1 MHSHWLLWLWHMDN
15 LHILF
20 NSHKFFAFF
29 VRIIQASLY
38 AVYVFL
44 HFVHICMFCA
54 CNLMS
59 TNIRRF
65 DRFWRS
71 DHRLQVYPMG
81 EPYLYFAKFIDLLSG
96 VWQLELPWDQGCVK
110 IYCTKQSIVWD
121 YCTIFP
127 ENHDVNI
134 LYNLSRIVLAFYC
147 VGECKNLHIFLGS
160 YTLYQYLC
168 MYTRNRIEV
177 SRFTIIRHFC
187 LRWCQEIWN
196 KHFTRWTQIESQIF
210 IRLYW

>member
-1 MHSHWLLWLWHMDN
+1 MHPHWLLWLWNMDN

-96 VWQLELPWDQGCVK
+96 VTTGVTLGSRMCEDLLYKTIDCVGLLYNFSWK
-110 IYCTKQSIVWD
+110 SWCEY
-121 YCTIFP
+121 
-127 ENHDVNI
+127 

-177 SRFTIIRHFC
+177 SD
-187 LRWCQEIWN
+187 L
-196 KHFTRWTQIESQIF
+196 
-210 IRLYW
+210 L